1 MHSISYISR
10 SQIQQCLKPS
20 EVRISRYLDY
30 FPQGALVKN
39 PPAMQETQEM
49 WVQSWSR
56 GGMATH
62 SRNFVENLRDRGA
75 WRANSPW
82 DLKRVGYDWSNWVHD
97 MFQMSCSEVC
107 LVLRYLVCLFCRKA
121 GGLFPR
127 IIVGK
132 WNSAPFSGGGLKE
145 NVASGDLTRGG
156 QDQNHWMLR
165 KRQESASIPK
175 LTRFRGHCNKGN
187 CCGYWENKK
196 KMCEN
201 TALSQNINDSH

>member
-1 MHSISYISR
+1 MAW
-10 SQIQQCLKPS
+10 QPTPGFLQ
-20 EVRISRYLDY
+20 RISGTEEPGGL
-30 FPQGALVKN
+30 
-39 PPAMQETQEM
+39 
-49 WVQSWSR
+49 QSMGSQKSWI
-56 GGMATH
+56 
-62 SRNFVENLRDRGA
+62 
-75 WRANSPW
+75 W
-82 DLKRVGYDWSNWVHD
+82 LKQLSTWYV
-97 MFQMSCSEVC
+97 FQMSCSEVC

-165 KRQESASIPK
+165 KRQESASIAK

>member
-62 SRNFVENLRDRGA
+62 SRNFAENLRDRGA

-97 MFQMSCSEVC
+97 MCFRCPVQKSVLSFVTWCACFAEKLEVFSPE
-107 LVLRYLVCLFCRKA
+107 LLWVNETVLHFLGEVWRRT
-121 GGLFPR
+121 
-127 IIVGK
+127 
-132 WNSAPFSGGGLKE
+132 W
-145 NVASGDLTRGG
+145 
-156 QDQNHWMLR
+156 H
-165 KRQESASIPK
+165 QEI
-175 LTRFRGHCNKGN
+175 
-187 CCGYWENKK
+187 
-196 KMCEN
+196 
-201 TALSQNINDSH
+201 